1 MIRCGTDPLSKT
13 NLTIQLEAKT
23 ILRAKVLAAS
33 RGTSVSALVA
43 QTLEALVDEHERYEA
58 ARLQALQHMAEAKVH
73 GGRTWTREELHER

>member
-1 MIRCGTDPLSKT
+1 MSKA

-43 QTLEALVDEHERYEA
+43 QTLEAMVDEHERYEA
-58 ARLQALQHMAEAKVH
+58 ARRQAERLMAEAEAH
-73 GGRTWTREELHER
+73 GTPPWTRDELYDR